1 MSWPIRAFVW
11 LVFNRERNPAV
22 NRAVQIKESA
32 LAPLQA
38 KDAINAFQWCKA
50 LLNVE
55 SPQNLAVVQRFEADS
70 KFFRCFTVVLLILRA
85 A

>member
-1 MSWPIRAFVW
+1 LSWPIRAFVW

-50 LLNVE
+50 LLNIE
-55 SPQNLAVVQRFEADS
+55 SPQSLAVVQRFEVDS